1 MTRTLGSS
9 VATRLVIAAG
19 LLAGLAA
26 TAQAQ
31 YRPLPQPNAPQPRG
45 TSGTSS
51 RTPIDE
57 PYHVEVM
64 FNLWNPVPE
73 FVVASESLGI
83 PGTAINVRADLAIQQ
98 KKLYELRL
106 VLRPG
111 KHHKFRFQYLPM
123 AYTGT
128 TTLSA
133 DIIFNG
139 IRFPVSTEVAT
150 DFRWDTYR
158 IGYEGDF
165 VSRDW
170 GYIGLILEAKYTD
183 ARVELNAPV
192 VGLEFVQARAPIPA
206 IGLTA
211 RVYPVKW
218 VAITGE
224 FTAFKLPEG
233 IQGLPTGTEA
243 SYFDWDIN
251 GTVNFTHNFGVEVG
265 YRTLDLRYSVEQDNG
280 QARLKGMYFGGVA
293 RF

>member
-1 MTRTLGSS
+1 MTRALQVTI
-9 VATRLVIAAG
+9 ATRLFMVCC
-19 LLAGLAA
+19 LLAGLSAA
-26 TAQAQ
+26 AHAQ
-31 YRPLPQPNAPQPRG
+31 YRPMPQPNAPKS
-45 TSGTSS
+45 SGSGAK
-51 RTPIDE
+51 TPINE

-73 FVVASESLGI
+73 FIVASESLGI
-83 PGTAINVRADLAIQQ
+83 GGTNIDVQADLNVQQ
-98 KKLYELRL
+98 KQMYEIRL

-111 KHHKFRFQYLPM
+111 KHHKFRFNYLPM
-123 AYTGT
+123 AYTGQ
-128 TTLSA
+128 TTLRTE
-133 DIIFNG
+133 IIFNG
-139 IRFPVSTEVAT
+139 IKFPVSAEVAT
-150 DFRWDTYR
+150 DLRWNTYR

-183 ARVELNAPV
+183 ARVELNAPLI
-192 VGLEFVQARAPIPA
+192 GREFVQARAPIPA

-233 IQGLPTGTEA
+233 IQGIPTGTQA
-243 SYFDWDIN
+243 QYFDWDIN
-251 GTVNFTHNFGVEVG
+251 GTVNFTHNFGAEVG
-265 YRTLDLRYSVEQDNG
+265 YRTLDLRYSVEKDNG
-280 QARLKGMYFGGVA
+280 QARLKGMYFGGIA